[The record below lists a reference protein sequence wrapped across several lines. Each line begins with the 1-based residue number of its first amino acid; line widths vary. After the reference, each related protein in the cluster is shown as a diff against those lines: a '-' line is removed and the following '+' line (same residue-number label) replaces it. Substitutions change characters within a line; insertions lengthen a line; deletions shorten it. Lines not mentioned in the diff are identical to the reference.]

1 MKGLKMFSVLSYLNL
16 STYYVA
22 GTLPGA
28 MATTEG
34 KKKKV
39 NKISSLHSNLLR

>member
-22 GTLPGA
+22 SILSGA
-28 MATTEG
+28 MPTTEG
-34 KKKKV
+34 EKK
-39 NKISSLHSNLLR
+39 SE